1 MNKRTKVA
9 LFLLLMSS
17 FVVQAEELKSEVE
30 LWNEVFQKS
39 YQKKFLDQEK
49 EANQEG
55 LARAKR
61 HWLPRAYVSGQ
72 WFRTNDPT
80 QVFFNNLGQRSIQGS
95 DFTPADL
102 NRPGIK
108 NFRFGSLGLDLPL
121 FEGGLKSSQTSM
133 FDHLVQSS
141 DMERVAKKSEEYG
154 EFSRQF
160 GTLLITEKI
169 NQRLNELKIQ
179 LTKVIS
185 QYQVG
190 SQSNP
195 LGYSGL
201 LGLRGV
207 ENRITG
213 LLSETDLKRTNA
225 RNWINSKR
233 QNQDAWKVDHK
244 LNLVGFIQ
252 NNLTESANRSY
263 SSLILAQ
270 ELKVRTLENMKEM
283 EKARFLPRV
292 GLFAQNNIYS
302 GERDSA
308 TSQSYGI
315 YLMWDLFNSD
325 SYGRVSEANA
335 KAMASEA
342 KMEAHKQEERI
353 MLVQLSESKITLEK
367 KLTLLEKS
375 DQLLNE
381 QTINAMKLFRSGLL
395 NALQLAEVI
404 NRRVDLLENKSKAE
418 SQFLDVNSRLYQIK
432 N

>member
-1 MNKRTKVA
+1 MNKLTKITVS
-9 LFLLLMSS
+9 LFLFSS
-17 FVVQAEELKSEVE
+17 FLARAEVFKDESE
-30 LWNEVFQKS
+30 LWNEVFQHS
-39 YQKKFLDQEK
+39 YQKKSIDQEK

-55 LARAKR
+55 LSRSKR

-80 QVFFNNLGQRSIQGS
+80 QVFFNHLGQRSIEGT
-95 DFTPADL
+95 DFAPADL
-102 NRPGIK
+102 NRPGSK
-108 NFRFGSLGLDLPL
+108 NFRFGSLGVDLPL
-121 FEGGLKSSQTSM
+121 FEGGLKTSQTSM

-141 DMERVAKKSEEYG
+141 EMEMVAKKSEEYG

-160 GTLLITEKI
+160 GSLIIAEKI
-169 NQRLNELKIQ
+169 SKRLNELKIQ
-179 LTKVIS
+179 LSKVIG

-207 ENRITG
+207 ENRVAG
-213 LLSETDLKRTNA
+213 LLSEADLKKANA
-225 RNWINSKR
+225 KNWINSKR
-233 QNQDAWKVDHK
+233 QNQEAWVINQRVTLD
-244 LNLVGFIQ
+244 GFIQ
-252 NNLTESANRSY
+252 NNLTESSNRSY

-270 ELKVRTLENMKEM
+270 ELKVRTLGNMKEM
-283 EKARFLPRV
+283 ERARFLPKV
-292 GLFAQNNIYS
+292 GLFAQNNLYS
-302 GERDSA
+302 GERDTG

-325 SYGRVSEANA
+325 SYGRVSEAKA
-335 KAMASEA
+335 KALAAEA

-353 MLVQLSESKITLEK
+353 MLAQLSESRITLEK
-367 KLTLLEKS
+367 NLALIEKS
-375 DQLLNE
+375 DELLDE
-381 QTINAMKLFRSGLL
+381 QTVNAMKLFRSGLV

-404 NRRVDLLENKSKAE
+404 NRRVDLLENKSRAE
-418 SQFLDVNSRLYQIK
+418 SQYLDVNSRLYQMK